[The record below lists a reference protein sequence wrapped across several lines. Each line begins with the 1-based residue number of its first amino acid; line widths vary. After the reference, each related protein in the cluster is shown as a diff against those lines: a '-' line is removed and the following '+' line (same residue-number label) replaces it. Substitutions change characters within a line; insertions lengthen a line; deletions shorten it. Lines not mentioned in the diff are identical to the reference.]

1 MQYTQKVMEHF
12 QNPHNQGK
20 IKDADGVGET
30 GNIRCGDIMKL
41 YIKVGKND
49 AGQEIIEDIRFETL
63 GCAAAIASTSV
74 LTDLVKG
81 KTFEDALKIDQ
92 KDIIAE
98 LGEVPAIKVHCSVL
112 AHEALA
118 AAIEDYKSKK

>member
-1 MQYTQKVMEHF
+1 MQYSQKVMEHF
-12 QNPHNQGK
+12 QSPHNQGV
-20 IKDADGVGET
+20 IKDADGIGET

-49 AGQEIIEDIRFETL
+49 NGVEFIKDIKFETL

-74 LTDLVKG
+74 LTDLAKG
-81 KTFEDALKIDQ
+81 KTFDEALKIDQ
-92 KDIIAE
+92 NDIVAE
-98 LGEVPAIKVHCSVL
+98 LGEVPAIKLHCSVL

-118 AAIEDYKSKK
+118 EAIKNYQNNK